1 MPPIWPISRSPV
13 ERLAAQLRVEV
24 GAAGLEAAACQDL
37 VIGQRHFRNVVR
49 ELVGIP
55 AGLVVVAVHVDRAED
70 AERIGKRQ
78 LVLEGVAGK
87 DRVALLDIEL
97 HFVFEAVLLEEAID
111 RGDVVVV
118 LVLGRL
124 LRLRL
129 DQDRALEAD
138 LVLVFDDEVEEAAE
152 LVELALEIGVEQ
164 RLVAFAAAPQHVVLA
179 AELLRGV
186 DAGLHGRGGKG
197 EDIGSGLVAAP
208 DM

>member
-1 MPPIWPISRSPV
+1 MVIS
-13 ERLAAQLRVEV
+13 E
-24 GAAGLEAAACQDL
+24 
-37 VIGQRHFRNVVR
+37 RHFGNIVR

-97 HFVFEAVLLEEAID
+97 HLVFKAVLLEEAID
-111 RGDVVVV
+111 GRNVIVI

-129 DQDRALEAD
+129 DQDRALVAD

-152 LVELALEIGVEQ
+152 LVELAADIGVEQ
-164 RLVAFAAAPQHVVLA
+164 RLVTFAAAQ
-179 AELLRGV
+179 
-186 DAGLHGRGGKG
+186 
-197 EDIGSGLVAAP
+197 ST
-208 DM
+208 